1 MITKLECTCGNT
13 DPRKA
18 KAYDGCMGYEAI
30 ICTECGRYSDH
41 EGTHEPNEFSIM
53 FIGYH

>member
-41 EGTHEPNEFSIM
+41 EGTHEPNEFSIL